1 MPVYEYSCAECG
13 ERFEQ
18 YRKVTAR
25 SAARCPE
32 CGGRGQK
39 VFRPVGIIFKGS
51 GFHCT
56 DYRKPEDTG
65 KTPGDGRSPAA
76 AGETGAKAEQG
87 TAAHQSGAP
96 D

>member
-1 MPVYEYSCAECG
+1 MPVYEYSCGTCG
-13 ERFEQ
+13 EHFEQ

-25 SAARCPE
+25 SAARCPD
-32 CGGRGQK
+32 CGGRGRK

-56 DYRKPEDTG
+56 DYRPSGDKQASDTSTSES
-65 KTPGDGRSPAA
+65 KPAA
-76 AGETGAKAEQG
+76 TATET
-87 TAAHQSGAP
+87 SGKS